1 MWEFDYA
8 FPVKLLVLI
17 LISWIL
23 NNNARLASLVH
34 IILKFDLVNPMF
46 FPSSPCIILKTYRHL
61 LSQTISL
68 NLLQTFNVQ
77 LAPIMKM
84 KISKWKTSTMLNAI
98 GMPFSTSRCTL
109 ILLSDLVLNILQ
121 PHEQLVFSNAKCSC
135 ARIRYMG
142 L

>member
-109 ILLSDLVLNILQ
+109 ILILVILCWTFCNHMNKLCS
-121 PHEQLVFSNAKCSC
+121 PMRNVLVQE
-135 ARIRYMG
+135 
-142 L
+142 